1 MNLNPEVLR
10 EQIEKL
16 EKTIGMYDDSGRY
29 DLSGQLVPAH
39 VVLTAIYRSLE
50 E

>member
-1 MNLNPEVLR
+1 MNLNPKILR

-16 EKTIGMYDDSGRY
+16 EKTIEMYDDAFEY
-29 DLSGQLVPAH
+29 EKSGQLVPAH